1 MSERTPPST
10 TYADRDVLSFL
21 WQALASRTM
30 AAVLLAL
37 LAVVVL
43 LALLFS
49 PQRPGPSADVNVL
62 ARWTNDAQERF
73 ARWYDALLALG
84 VFDMGTAVWLRGLL
98 AWSALALMV
107 RLANSVAQV
116 TKAWRRP
123 DVRQTESFFKGAS
136 GFIEWQVAQE
146 RTALVEALAQRLA
159 WPAWLPWRRLQI
171 RPYQE
176 ETSQASYLHQD
187 WLTWRRVGVL
197 LVHLGLMLIL
207 AGVALNARL
216 GWRQE
221 GATLMPG
228 QVIRFGRPSD
238 FSLRLES
245 VERLG
250 TVGQATSRIT
260 LDGLAGKSQKGRVA
274 VGRPYTSHGVT
285 VYQRDFGPILRVSAR
300 DAGGSAPGG
309 RMRSPIPLADASM
322 VRDPAD
328 EVRLAFTE
336 SQAEQYLLMPD
347 IRKVVRL
354 VLYRQGETW
363 DTRHDELQLEV
374 YAGDLDT
381 PEARGSIIGDG
392 QVELN
397 GIVYQFAWEQYA
409 VLDIVCSSYQWL
421 VRMST
426 GLALLSLL
434 VALLIPPARLWVR
447 VVEDKGTSVVG
458 LAGEMPGGTEALA
471 GWRRRLGGDDA
482 DG

>member
-1 MSERTPPST
+1 
-10 TYADRDVLSFL
+10 
-21 WQALASRTM
+21 
-30 AAVLLAL
+30 
-37 LAVVVL
+37 
-43 LALLFS
+43 
-49 PQRPGPSADVNVL
+49 
-62 ARWTNDAQERF
+62 
-73 ARWYDALLALG
+73 
-84 VFDMGTAVWLRGLL
+84 
-98 AWSALALMV
+98 
-107 RLANSVAQV
+107 
-116 TKAWRRP
+116 
-123 DVRQTESFFKGAS
+123 
-136 GFIEWQVAQE
+136 
-146 RTALVEALAQRLA
+146 
-159 WPAWLPWRRLQI
+159 
-171 RPYQE
+171 
-176 ETSQASYLHQD
+176 
-187 WLTWRRVGVL
+187 
-197 LVHLGLMLIL
+197 
-207 AGVALNARL
+207 
-216 GWRQE
+216 
-221 GATLMPG
+221 
-228 QVIRFGRPSD
+228 
-238 FSLRLES
+238 
-245 VERLG
+245 
-250 TVGQATSRIT
+250 
-260 LDGLAGKSQKGRVA
+260 
-274 VGRPYTSHGVT
+274 
-285 VYQRDFGPILRVSAR
+285 
-300 DAGGSAPGG
+300 
-309 RMRSPIPLADASM
+309 M

-381 PEARGSIIGDG
+381 PEAKGSIIGDG

-458 LAGEMPGGTEALA
+458 LAGEMPGGTEALV